1 MKQIL
6 FSLIVFQFLFLYPS
20 LKNAHAEVD
29 LELKTNNIPAN
40 AIPYKNSWYC
50 KSGYKRSAGSCIEI
64 PIIIPANAYKSGS
77 TWFCKDGYK
86 KFGDICTQENTLI
99 SREVE
104 KISSI
109 DKTNISNLSNE
120 NICSWFDLKN
130 VPDQYIFEATK
141 RNLSCNGKVLINPS
155 NNIKIPANAY
165 KSGNTWYCKSGYKK
179 SGNICNKIASN
190 NIKIPANAY
199 KSKSGN
205 TWFCKSGYIR
215 SGNICNKIASN
226 NIKIPANAY
235 KSGNTWYCKSG
246 YKKSGNICNKIASN
260 TKKSDSQDNFGYIF
274 GLFLLIIFILIIF
287 SPKNSHKK
295 CAWCN
300 NSKIKFIKG
309 LEQEWFWRYS
319 NKDGS
324 RDKRRKDNYEQA
336 KFKSK
341 FQCQKCNA
349 LTGFLHEES
358 QRPGPNAKIIKRN
371 LLQRGSGERKGKNY
385 E

>member
-20 LKNAHAEVD
+20 VKNAHAEVY
-29 LELKTNNIPAN
+29 LKIKTNNIPAN

-50 KSGYKRSAGSCIEI
+50 KSGYRRLAGSCIEI
-64 PIIIPANAYKSGS
+64 PIKIPENAYQSGS
-77 TWFCKDGYK
+77 TWFCKEGYK
-86 KFGDICTQENTLI
+86 KFGDICTQANNLI
-99 SREVE
+99 SKEV
-104 KISSI
+104 KKVSSI
-109 DKTNISNLSNE
+109 NKTNISNQSDE
-120 NICSWFDLKN
+120 YICSWFDLKN
-130 VPDQYIFEATK
+130 VPDQYIYEATK
-141 RNLSCNGKVLINPS
+141 RNLSCNGKVRINPS

-179 SGNICNKIASN
+179 SGNV
-190 NIKIPANAY
+190 
-199 KSKSGN
+199 
-205 TWFCKSGYIR
+205 
-215 SGNICNKIASN
+215 
-226 NIKIPANAY
+226 
-235 KSGNTWYCKSG
+235 
-246 YKKSGNICNKIASN
+246 CNKIASN

-274 GLFLLIIFILIIF
+274 ALFLLIIFILIIS

-300 NSKIKFIKG
+300 KSKIKFIKG
-309 LEQEWFWRYS
+309 VEQEWFWRYS

-324 RDKRRKDNYEQA
+324 RDKRRKDNYQQA

-349 LTGFLHEES
+349 TTGFLHEES
-358 QRPGPNAKIIKRN
+358 QRPGPNAKIIKRK
-371 LLQRGSGERKGKNY
+371 LLQRGSGEKKGTNY

>member
-1 MKQIL
+1 MKRTIFL
-6 FSLIVFQFLFLYPS
+6 LIVFQFLFLNSYLS
-20 LKNAHAEVD
+20 QANAEVNVD
-29 LELKTNNIPAN
+29 LK
-40 AIPYKNSWYC
+40 
-50 KSGYKRSAGSCIEI
+50 KS
-64 PIIIPANAYKSGS
+64 
-77 TWFCKDGYK
+77 
-86 KFGDICTQENTLI
+86 L
-99 SREVE
+99 
-104 KISSI
+104 
-109 DKTNISNLSNE
+109 SNLSDSQ
-120 NICSWFDLKN
+120 ICSWFDLKN
-130 VPDQYIFEATK
+130 VPDQYIYEATK

-165 KSGNTWYCKSGYKK
+165 
-179 SGNICNKIASN
+179 
-190 NIKIPANAY
+190 
-199 KSKSGN
+199 KSGN